1 MLPDQLHALDHA
13 HYWHSFTQMAEYEST
28 IIARGDGVWTEDLA
42 GRRYIDAASSLWCN
56 IHGHRHPKID
66 AAIRAQLDRIAHC
79 TSLGMGA
86 DVTVQAACG
95 LAALTNFELPRV
107 FFSSDGSSAI
117 EVALKIAFQ
126 YWQQCE
132 PAQPKR
138 TKFLALDAAYH
149 GDTLGAASVCGID
162 RYAALFRPLLFDVI
176 RGPMPDDRVGT
187 AADFLAPLTKLFAAH
202 GDELAAVVVEP
213 LVQCAAGFAMQPP
226 GFLRGLSELA
236 TKHRVLFIADEI
248 AVGFGRTGTMFACEQ
263 EGVLPD
269 ILCLG
274 KGITAGYL
282 PLAATLV
289 KESIYAAFLGP
300 ASSGRALFHGHS
312 YSGNALASAA
322 VVANLEVFREER
334 TLEQLPAKIDRL
346 AEWLSRIAEKLGIT
360 NVRQRGLIAAFD
372 TPPGVGARIADHARA
387 HGVWL
392 RPQPNFVYVMPPLS
406 ISPDELD
413 TLMQTITTAC
423 DLALTRQ

>member
-1 MLPDQLHALDHA
+1 MSPAELHALDQA
-13 HYWHSFTQMAEYEST
+13 HYWHSFTQMAEYESA
-28 IIARGDGVWTEDLA
+28 IIARGEGVWIEDVE

-56 IHGHRHPKID
+56 LHGHRHPKID

-86 DVTVQAACG
+86 DVTVQAARG
-95 LAALTNFELPRV
+95 LADLTGNQLPRV

-162 RYAALFRPLLFDVI
+162 RYAALFKPLLFDVI
-176 RGPMPDDRVGT
+176 RGPMPDDRRGT
-187 AADFLAPLTKLFAAH
+187 AADFLTPLAQLFAAH

-213 LVQCAAGFAMQPP
+213 LVQCAAGFAMQPL
-226 GFLRGLSELA
+226 GFLRGLRELA
-236 TKHRVLFIADEI
+236 TKHGTLLIADEV

-289 KESIYAAFLGP
+289 KEEIYSAFLGP
-300 ASSGRALFHGHS
+300 ANSGRALFHGHS

-322 VVANLEVFREER
+322 VVANLELFHQEE
-334 TLEQLPAKIDRL
+334 TLSQLSAKIKHL
-346 AEWLSRIAEKLGIT
+346 ANWLARIATKPGIK

-372 TPPGVGARIADHARA
+372 TLPGAGTQIAEYART

-392 RPQPNFVYVMPPLS
+392 RPQPNFVYVMPPLA
-406 ISPDELD
+406 ITLEELD